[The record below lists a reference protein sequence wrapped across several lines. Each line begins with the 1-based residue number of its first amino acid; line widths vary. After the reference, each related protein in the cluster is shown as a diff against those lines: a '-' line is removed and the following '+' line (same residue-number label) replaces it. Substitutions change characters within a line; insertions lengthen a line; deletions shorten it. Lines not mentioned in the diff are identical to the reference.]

1 MNVNIRYKRPDG
13 DESVLMSHA
22 VRAPARLGR
31 PSDDFRFAA
40 AVAEFGMLLRG
51 SEHRGRASVQNV
63 LSLARGAQGRH
74 SDEHRAGFVRMV
86 EDFASLQRSEELAA
100 NR

>member
-1 MNVNIRYKRPDG
+1 MTLYVNNGTALWPG
-13 DESVLMSHA
+13 FAL
-22 VRAPARLGR
+22 RLGR

-40 AVAEFGMLLRG
+40 AVAEFGMLLRE

-63 LSLARGAQGRH
+63 LSLARGSLGRQP
-74 SDEHRAGFVRMV
+74 DEHRAGFVRMV
-86 EDFASLQRSEELAA
+86 EDFASLRRTEELAA